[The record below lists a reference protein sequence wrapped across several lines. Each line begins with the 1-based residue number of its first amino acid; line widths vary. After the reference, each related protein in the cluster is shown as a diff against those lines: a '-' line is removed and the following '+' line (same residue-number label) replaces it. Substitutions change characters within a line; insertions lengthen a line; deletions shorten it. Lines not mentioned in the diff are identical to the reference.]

1 MADKKEYEFC
11 EAIRVFAPNEKA
23 AAFILANVKIDAA
36 EMIKWLSA
44 KLENGDES
52 VRFDLRVT
60 DPTRSFVFP
69 TWATAKPFL
78 VVNTW
83 KPTPRGDYDAT
94 GATPASTGTGV
105 ASDELPF

>member
-23 AAFILANVKIDAA
+23 ASFILANVKIDAV
-36 EMIKWLSA
+36 EMIEWLSK

-52 VRFDLRVT
+52 VRLDLRVT

-69 TWATAKPFL
+69 TWGAAKPFL
-78 VVNTW
+78 AVNTW
-83 KPTPRGDYDAT
+83 KPKPRGDYDASGST
-94 GATPASTGTGV
+94 PGAPGAD
-105 ASDELPF
+105 DELAF